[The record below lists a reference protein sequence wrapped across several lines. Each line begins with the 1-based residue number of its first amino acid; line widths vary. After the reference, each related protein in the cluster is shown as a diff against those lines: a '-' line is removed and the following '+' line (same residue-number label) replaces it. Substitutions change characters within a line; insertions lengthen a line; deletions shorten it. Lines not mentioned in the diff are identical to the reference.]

1 MSEPDPHLYHL
12 NKPEKSGRAWV
23 YVIVIF
29 CAALV
34 LGSVWYVLARMPD
47 VLAGNILTARRVDI
61 TSTATKTPLV
71 LTAQTHRDALAKLF
85 DTHDFKFSPSDTWK
99 AYKGEIPRDPNKET
113 MVFEIVSSDN
123 RTTPVEVL
131 GGDLMLS
138 GKFAFRAAKP
148 GDFGPDVV
156 NITKLKK

>member
-23 YVIVIF
+23 YGLIII
-29 CAALV
+29 CALLLV
-34 LGSVWYVLARMPD
+34 GSVWYVVGRMPD
-47 VLAGNILTARRVDI
+47 MLAGNIQTARRIDI
-61 TSTATKTPLV
+61 TSTATKTPVV
-71 LTAQTHRDALAKLF
+71 LTAQTHRDALAKLVEV
-85 DTHDFKFSPSDTWK
+85 HDFKFSPGDTWK
-99 AYKGEIPRDPNKET
+99 AYRGEIARDPNKET
-113 MVFEIVSSDN
+113 MVFEIVASDN

-131 GGDLMLS
+131 GGELLLT

-148 GDFGPDVV
+148 GDMGPEVV